1 MSRGKKPLSSSITD
15 NWEKAFF
22 NSIGHYIT
30 LINKGLSKNFK
41 SEPLSNHIKIVGG
54 YAFKNSEYKSS
65 GVPIIRISDFNNERI
80 VLDSV
85 VYYEESPL
93 LEKYELK
100 ESDIIIALTGGTIG
114 KLGIVQ
120 GGLGKLY
127 LNQRVGKFDILNP
140 NEFEKEYIYWIAR
153 GVEGIVKNLAWGA
166 AIPNVSPKQIEELN
180 FPIPSKDIQK
190 NIIRFLNDLRN
201 GNVTD
206 DIYFDEKIENEIKD
220 IQEKQVKLGKVQD
233 ELSHQLTL
241 LENLNQ
247 AILQEAVQG
256 KLVPQDPK
264 DEPASELLK
273 RIKAEK
279 ATLRQAQGKG
289 KKEKPLPPIKPEEI
303 PFEIPENWVWCRL
316 GEVIQLISGQ
326 DLKPSE
332 YNAKNIGIPYI
343 TGASHFNDGIL
354 EISRWTPFPKSK
366 SNLGDLLITCKGTIG
381 AMAFNEIGEIHIARQ
396 IMAIRNSYGIDI
408 SFVKYFLSQHIERL
422 LELSKSLIPGI
433 SRDNILSIKFPLPP
447 LSEQKRIVAEIE
459 KQFALTKQLK
469 EHIIA
474 NQQATEQLLKA
485 LLHQAFEVEEMV
497 IAKPKGKV
505 IELKPT
511 NVDYYRRTVLAAEI
525 VWQLHKE
532 PTLGHLKLQKLIY
545 LCQKSADMQLPTNF
559 LRQAMGPYDNRLMR
573 SIDKQLK
580 EKKWFEYKQDQILKY
595 QPLEK
600 AGQHHND
607 FLKYFSAESEG
618 IQFIIDKFRNVL
630 SREIEIWATLYAC
643 MDNMLNENVIFS
655 EASLLQRF
663 YEWSEEKKKFSEDQ
677 IKRVF
682 SRMKETGI
690 IPKGFNL

>member
-1 MSRGKKPLSSSITD
+1 MKYRLGDICTITKGATGIMKAIPGPYTMIALGETDKTHIEYQFDTKAVIIPLVSSTGHGHASMKRVKYCEGKFALGNILCAVIPNDESFVLAKYLHIYLHWNREELLVSQMKGMANVSLPMNRIADVMVTVPSID
-15 NWEKAFF
+15 KQRE
-22 NSIGHYIT
+22 
-30 LINKGLSKNFK
+30 
-41 SEPLSNHIKIVGG
+41 
-54 YAFKNSEYKSS
+54 
-65 GVPIIRISDFNNERI
+65 IIE
-80 VLDSV
+80 
-85 VYYEESPL
+85 
-93 LEKYELK
+93 LEKQLVEKELK
-100 ESDIIIALTGGTIG
+100 ADSLFAD
-114 KLGIVQ
+114 
-120 GGLGKLY
+120 
-127 LNQRVGKFDILNP
+127 
-140 NEFEKEYIYWIAR
+140 
-153 GVEGIVKNLAWGA
+153 
-166 AIPNVSPKQIEELN
+166 
-180 FPIPSKDIQK
+180 
-190 NIIRFLNDLRN
+190 
-201 GNVTD
+201 
-206 DIYFDEKIENEIKD
+206 
-220 IQEKQVKLGKVQD
+220 
-233 ELSHQLTL
+233 QLTQL
-241 LENLNQ
+241 DNLNQ

-256 KLVPQDPK
+256 KLVNQDPK

-279 ATLRQAQGKG
+279 AKSG

-303 PFEIPENWVWCRL
+303 PFDIPENWVWCRL
-316 GEVIQLISGQ
+316 GEIISISSGDGLTSYQMVKSGNIPVYGGNGINGYHSKFNIDSKRIVIGRVGAYCGAVHITEDKGWVTDNAFIVSYSVENIDFNWLAFFLKALDLNKLSYKGNQPVISG
-326 DLKPSE
+326 
-332 YNAKNIGIPYI
+332 
-343 TGASHFNDGIL
+343 
-354 EISRWTPFPKSK
+354 
-366 SNLGDLLITCKGTIG
+366 
-381 AMAFNEIGEIHIARQ
+381 ARV
-396 IMAIRNSYGIDI
+396 YPL
-408 SFVKYFLSQHIERL
+408 VV
-422 LELSKSLIPGI
+422 
-433 SRDNILSIKFPLPP
+433 PLPP

-485 LLHQAFEVEEMV
+485 LLHQAFEVKEMV

-580 EKKWFEYKQDQILKY
+580 EKKWFEYKKEQVLKY

-663 YEWSEEKKKFSEDQ
+663 YEWSEEKKKFSEEQ

>member
-1 MSRGKKPLSSSITD
+1 MKYRLGDICTITKGATGIMKAIPGPYTMIALGETDKTHIEYQFDTKAVIIPLVSSTGHGHASMKRVKYCEGKFALGNILCAVIPNDESFVLAKYLHIYLHWNREELLVSQMKGMANVSLPMNRIADVMVTVPSID
-15 NWEKAFF
+15 KQRE
-22 NSIGHYIT
+22 
-30 LINKGLSKNFK
+30 
-41 SEPLSNHIKIVGG
+41 
-54 YAFKNSEYKSS
+54 
-65 GVPIIRISDFNNERI
+65 IIE
-80 VLDSV
+80 
-85 VYYEESPL
+85 
-93 LEKYELK
+93 LEKQLVEKELK
-100 ESDIIIALTGGTIG
+100 ADSLFAD
-114 KLGIVQ
+114 
-120 GGLGKLY
+120 
-127 LNQRVGKFDILNP
+127 
-140 NEFEKEYIYWIAR
+140 
-153 GVEGIVKNLAWGA
+153 
-166 AIPNVSPKQIEELN
+166 
-180 FPIPSKDIQK
+180 
-190 NIIRFLNDLRN
+190 
-201 GNVTD
+201 
-206 DIYFDEKIENEIKD
+206 
-220 IQEKQVKLGKVQD
+220 
-233 ELSHQLTL
+233 QLTQ

-256 KLVPQDPK
+256 KLVKQDPK

-273 RIKAEK
+273 RIKAQK

-303 PFEIPENWVWCRL
+303 PFEIPESWVWCRL
-316 GEVIQLISGQ
+316 GEICVINGGYAFKSTDYLSEGYRVIRISDFDPYGFI
-326 DLKPSE
+326 DNSIVRHS
-332 YNAKNIGIPYI
+332 YNDKLNSFLLDKEDILLAM
-343 TGASHFNDGIL
+343 TG
-354 EISRWTPFPKSK
+354 
-366 SNLGDLLITCKGTIG
+366 GTVG
-381 AMAFNEIGEIHIARQ
+381 
-396 IMAIRNSYGIDI
+396 
-408 SFVKYFLSQHIERL
+408 
-422 LELSKSLIPGI
+422 KSLYVESIPEPMLVNQRVATI
-433 SRDNILSIKFPLPP
+433 KTTNSFLAPKYIDTVIKSWITQKVIHERKNSTNDNISMDDIKGFLIPLPP

-459 KQFALTKQLK
+459 KQFAKTKQLK

-485 LLHQAFEVEEMV
+485 LLHQAFEVKEMV

>member
-1 MSRGKKPLSSSITD
+1 MKYRLGDICSITKGGIGIM
-15 NWEKAFF
+15 KAIPGPYTMIALGETDKTHIEYQFDTKAVIIPLVSSTGHGHASMKRVKYCEGKF
-22 NSIGHYIT
+22 ALGNILCAVIPNDESFVLAKYLHIYLHWNREELLVSQMKGMANVSLPMNRIADVMVTVPSID
-30 LINKGLSKNFK
+30 KQR
-41 SEPLSNHIKIVGG
+41 E
-54 YAFKNSEYKSS
+54 
-65 GVPIIRISDFNNERI
+65 IIE
-80 VLDSV
+80 
-85 VYYEESPL
+85 
-93 LEKYELK
+93 LEKQL
-100 ESDIIIALTGGTIG
+100 
-114 KLGIVQ
+114 V
-120 GGLGKLY
+120 
-127 LNQRVGKFDILNP
+127 
-140 NEFEKEYIYWIAR
+140 EKEIEAD
-153 GVEGIVKNLAWGA
+153 NLFA
-166 AIPNVSPKQIEELN
+166 
-180 FPIPSKDIQK
+180 D
-190 NIIRFLNDLRN
+190 
-201 GNVTD
+201 
-206 DIYFDEKIENEIKD
+206 
-220 IQEKQVKLGKVQD
+220 
-233 ELSHQLTL
+233 QLTQ
-241 LENLNQ
+241 LENLKQ

-256 KLVPQDPK
+256 KLVKQDPK

-289 KKEKPLPPIKPEEI
+289 KKEKPLPPIKPEVI

-316 GEVIQLISGQ
+316 IDVGTTQTGTTPPTANKEFFGKDIPFIKPADISLSGINYENEGLTLAGLEKGVLIKENSLMMVCIGGSTGKSNYTNRDVSCNQQINAIKGLCGVSGQ
-326 DLKPSE
+326 FLQYFLQSPYFQKAIW
-332 YNAKNIGIPYI
+332 AKSSGG
-343 TGASHFNDGIL
+343 T
-354 EISRWTPFPKSK
+354 TPIVNKSK
-366 SNLGDLLITCKGTIG
+366 WES
-381 AMAFNEIGEIHIARQ
+381 
-396 IMAIRNSYGIDI
+396 
-408 SFVKYFLSQHIERL
+408 
-422 LELSKSLIPGI
+422 IPI
-433 SRDNILSIKFPLPP
+433 PLPP

-459 KQFALTKQLK
+459 KQLAKTKQLK

-485 LLHQAFEVEEMV
+485 LLHQAFEMEEMV

-580 EKKWFEYKQDQILKY
+580 EKKWFEYKKEQVFKY

-607 FLKYFSAESEG
+607 FIKYFSAESES
-618 IQFIIDKFRNVL
+618 IQFIIDRFKTIKSDIV
-630 SREIEIWATLYAC
+630 EIVATLYAC
-643 MDNMLNENVIFS
+643 MNNMLNENIIFS
-655 EASLLQRF
+655 EALLIQRF

-690 IPKGFNL
+690 IPKGFDI